1 MTNPL
6 AGAWST
12 LRPPP
17 LLTVSQWADRHRML
31 DTVSSAEPGK
41 WRTSR
46 TPYLREPMDR
56 LSPTDPCER
65 VVMMFGAQ
73 LGKTEAGLNWCGYI
87 IHHQPAPLLLV
98 QPSLEMAELYAEQR
112 MAPMLRSTPEL
123 AERVGDPKQRDSGNK
138 KLIKQ
143 FPGGF
148 LRVVGANSPSSLAG
162 MPARYIFGDEVDRWP
177 ASAGL
182 EGSPLDLVE
191 RRTASFSRRKMLLTS
206 TPTSRG
212 SSLVERLMLQ
222 TGWRRY
228 WVPCPHCSHMQV
240 LDWSGLQWPAGK
252 PRSAE
257 YHCEACGAGI
267 VDSERTKTE
276 MLEGGEWRPDKPELE
291 DGRSYGY
298 HLPTLYAPGGW
309 STVSWGALAEQY
321 DACGD
326 NPDKMR
332 VFVNTVWAETF
343 DESELAAVDAD
354 GLAARAEVYARPVP
368 DGVRLLT
375 AGVDVQQDRLEVEI
389 VGWGDDEESW
399 SIDYAAIP
407 GDPTGPDVWAEL
419 DEYLARPRD
428 GYRVLAACVD
438 SGYLSQTVQ
447 DWCYARRGRRIM
459 AIKGIG
465 GAGRPVWPKKGSRG
479 KKGGGWRLWLVG
491 VDSAKDVLWRR
502 WSIAEPGPGCVHAPA
517 DRDQEWFRQLLA
529 ERPAITRAGRRE
541 WVKDRSVRAEALD
554 CRVYAYAAL
563 CSLRSAGRRLEDI
576 APPVDRPAVAVAV
589 VVAAPVV
596 ASAPAPRPAPKRP
609 SKSWLDAGAR
619 WR

>member
-240 LDWSGLQWPAGK
+240 LGWSGLQWPAGK

-419 DEYLARPRD
+419 TSILRARVMATASWRRASTRATYRRRFKTGATPGAGAASWRSKASAARVARCGPR
-428 GYRVLAACVD
+428 RVHA
-438 SGYLSQTVQ
+438 
-447 DWCYARRGRRIM
+447 ARRAAAGGCGSWASTARRMCCGVGGRLQSLDPAVSTRPPTV
-459 AIKGIG
+459 IKN
-465 GAGRPVWPKKGSRG
+465 GSG
-479 KKGGGWRLWLVG
+479 N
-491 VDSAKDVLWRR
+491 
-502 WSIAEPGPGCVHAPA
+502 C
-517 DRDQEWFRQLLA
+517 
-529 ERPAITRAGRRE
+529 
-541 WVKDRSVRAEALD
+541 
-554 CRVYAYAAL
+554 
-563 CSLRSAGRRLEDI
+563 LRSAPLSPARVGASGSRIDRSAPKPSTAASTHTPPCARCARL
-576 APPVDRPAVAVAV
+576 AVAWKTSRR
-589 VVAAPVV
+589 P
-596 ASAPAPRPAPKRP
+596 STGPPLLWLSWLRRPLSRPRPLRDGRP
-609 SKSWLDAGAR
+609 SDLLNHG
-619 WR
+619 

>member
-46 TPYLREPMDR
+46 TP
-56 LSPTDPCER
+56 
-65 VVMMFGAQ
+65 
-73 LGKTEAGLNWCGYI
+73 
-87 IHHQPAPLLLV
+87 HQPAPLLLV

-162 MPARYIFGDEVDRWP
+162 MPARYIFGDEV
-177 ASAGL
+177 
-182 EGSPLDLVE
+182 
-191 RRTASFSRRKMLLTS
+191 LTS

-240 LDWSGLQWPAGK
+240 LGWSGLQWPAGK

-479 KKGGGWRLWLVG
+479 KAGAGWRLWLVG

-502 WSIAEPGPGCVHAPA
+502 WSIAEPGPGCV
-517 DRDQEWFRQLLA
+517 
-529 ERPAITRAGRRE
+529 
-541 WVKDRSVRAEALD
+541 
-554 CRVYAYAAL
+554 
-563 CSLRSAGRRLEDI
+563 
-576 APPVDRPAVAVAV
+576 
-589 VVAAPVV
+589 
-596 ASAPAPRPAPKRP
+596 
-609 SKSWLDAGAR
+609 
-619 WR
+619 